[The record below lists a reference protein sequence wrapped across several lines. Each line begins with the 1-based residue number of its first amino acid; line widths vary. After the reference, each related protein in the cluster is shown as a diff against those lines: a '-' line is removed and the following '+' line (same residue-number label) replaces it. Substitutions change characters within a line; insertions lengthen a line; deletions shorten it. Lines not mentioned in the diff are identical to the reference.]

1 MPDNKFYLSKERLE
15 ELEKEYRELVIE
27 KRAEIAEKLKKA
39 KEYGDLSENSEY
51 TEAKDEQMAIE
62 KRIADLE
69 VILKNYEVIKKTG
82 KKDAVEIGSKVSL
95 EKKDGKKFTYT
106 IVGSQEANPDE
117 GKISN
122 ESIVGKALLGKKEGD
137 EIAVETLNGKTSYK
151 ILNLE

>member
-15 ELEKEYRELVIE
+15 ELEKEYRKLVIE

-82 KKDAVEIGSKVSL
+82 KKDAVEIGSIVSL
-95 EKKDGKKFTYT
+95 ERKDGKKFTYT

-122 ESIVGKALLGKKEGD
+122 ESIVGKALLGKKERD
-137 EIAVETLNGKTSYK
+137 EVEVETLKGKTSYK